1 MVNENHEILIE
12 SELKNLTNRF
22 PQINKNEILYHMLS
36 LIFYRYL
43 SEKIEEEN
51 NKTSLKN
58 MTFNTIEDIENFSK
72 NIKEEQLKEYG
83 YNINSPYLFKDICES
98 LTNLSF
104 NINDLETGMNNINNL
119 ENESFQEIF
128 SLIPISDK
136 ISEIGEENTY
146 KYFITII
153 TCIEKINNEDLVAA
167 FEYLLPNGDYN
178 HYYISYLNGQH
189 HYYLNNYFRKMT
201 KILNNK
207 KSLKV
212 LDCECGYGSLLID
225 ISKDYDYIDL
235 YGLTSNKVYWNL
247 SRMNLLIHDINYKNI
262 HINYND
268 TLSRA
273 LEFTSEKFNHIIY
286 NSKIK
291 TFKNNWIDDLNKSL
305 HSDESYNQIQKL
317 DNEIEEL
324 RNKIQSYEEEN
335 ENQDIL
341 KEMSR
346 EYNEKRY
353 ERNRIVHGIPL
364 KSKYRKIFNDIDNI
378 SELLEY
384 LKDDGNIIS
393 FVSDRYLYVGSFK
406 KERMKLIEENSLD
419 SIMTFYN
426 LKFSSALNYVFLIL
440 KKSRQVN
447 DVFFINTKNIEKKE
461 KTDYY
466 IPSSKIFEIY
476 NQRKDIDKISY
487 KTSLQEI
494 KKNKYNLNISRYLD
508 TFNKDPVKLDEIMN
522 HLDKNNRKIE
532 EIDSKIFESANKLG
546 INLDL
551 MKKNKTIQKK
561 LI

>member
-419 SIMTFYN
+419 SIMTLYN